1 MKKIGMALVLV
12 LSLMCMAGCQGN
24 GSAADQSGGQSA
36 DQTGEQSADQTSDT
50 SELPSYGDTN
60 PLKEWYEEQ
69 KLVDN
74 DNGRVTY
81 GVRENVFESVSY
93 KAVNDSAQITGYY
106 GDQVVYVQDTSMKE
120 EDFDKMAQFFFFN
133 ELDLHEDVV
142 EWTAE
147 FKGKAKY
154 KVFLR
159 FADRERTSVALYKIS
174 KGKPESK
181 PYAVID
187 YKDQIKKMMADG
199 DVRRCIALGE
209 QEIETHLHPQLN
221 KKVTGTV
228 ESITVVFFSKM
239 TKEQQQR
246 IAAAEAQRFVDKRIK
261 GDEENEKIFLGIRVG
276 ISCFGEKQE
285 PELFFMWDKNKD
297 KLLRAETEK

>member
-1 MKKIGMALVLV
+1 MKKMGMVLILA

-24 GSAADQSGGQSA
+24 NSTV
-36 DQTGEQSADQTSDT
+36 DQTGEQSADQASGV
-50 SELPSYGDTN
+50 SELPSCGDTN
-60 PLKEWYEEQ
+60 PLREWYEEQ

-81 GVRENVFESVSY
+81 VNRENFFESVSY
-93 KAVNDSAQITGYY
+93 KAVNDSAQIKGYF
-106 GDQVVYVQDTSMKE
+106 GKQIIYVWDTSMKE

-133 ELDLHEDVV
+133 ELDNQNDVV

-199 DVRRCIALGE
+199 DVRRCIAQGK
-209 QEIETHLHPQLN
+209 QEIETHMHPQLN

-228 ESITVVFFSKM
+228 ESITVVFLSKM

-246 IAAAEAQRFVDKRIK
+246 IAAAEAQRFVDERIK
-261 GDEENEKIFLGIRVG
+261 GDEDNEKIFLGIRVG
-276 ISCFGEKQE
+276 ISYFGEKQE
-285 PELFFMWDKNKD
+285 PEMFFMWDKNKD

>member
-1 MKKIGMALVLV
+1 MKKMGMVLILA
-12 LSLMCMAGCQGN
+12 LSLMCMAGCQEN
-24 GSAADQSGGQSA
+24 NSAVDQNGGQSA
-36 DQTGEQSADQTSDT
+36 DQASGV
-50 SELPSYGDTN
+50 SELPSYVDTN
-60 PLKEWYEEQ
+60 PLKDWFEEQ
-69 KLVDN
+69 KLVDD

-81 GVRENVFESVSY
+81 GDRENFLESVSY

-133 ELDLHEDVV
+133 ELDNQNDVV

-187 YKDQIKKMMADG
+187 YKDQIKKMMTDG
-199 DVRRCIALGE
+199 DVRRCIAKGK
-209 QEIETHLHPQLN
+209 QEIETHMHPQLN
-221 KKVTGTV
+221 KKVTGAV

-246 IAAAEAQRFVDKRIK
+246 IAAAEAQRFVDEHIK
-261 GDEENEKIFLGIRVG
+261 DDEDNEKIFLGIRVG
-276 ISCFGEKQE
+276 ISYFGEKQE
-285 PELFFMWDKNKD
+285 PEMFFMWDKNKD